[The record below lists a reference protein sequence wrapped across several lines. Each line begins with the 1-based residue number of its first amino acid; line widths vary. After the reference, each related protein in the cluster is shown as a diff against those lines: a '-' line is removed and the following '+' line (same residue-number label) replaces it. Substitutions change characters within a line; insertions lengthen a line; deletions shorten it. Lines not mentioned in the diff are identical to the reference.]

1 MEIETFVPKEGS
13 IIKFLGKP
21 WCTHADV
28 PLTVGKK
35 YKVLSNP
42 LTDGLL
48 ILDDNYQL
56 FTFDALI
63 AKYWEEVK

>member
-1 MEIETFVPKEGS
+1 MLMYHLQLVKST
-13 IIKFLGKP
+13 
-21 WCTHADV
+21 
-28 PLTVGKK
+28 K

-48 ILDDNYQL
+48 ILDDNYSL